1 MKPLQALANRSMI
14 PKVIAAMIL
23 SLLTVFAEEED
34 EDTFWKSVYVENHVV
49 EIDIALSRESWEK
62 MQPAPR
68 ERGGR
73 GPRGVETRDGE
84 PRGEGRRDRPPRGE
98 PGRPDGPPPG
108 GRPNGPPPGG
118 PGGPPPRG
126 GGRGGYGTNFE
137 YVKADIT
144 IDGEKFENAGLRFK
158 GNSSYR
164 FSTGSFKRPLKI
176 DTDRFVTG
184 QKLHGRTKFN
194 LSNSYLDPAFMKEK
208 LAYETYQAAGLPTP
222 GTGWATVS
230 LSVEGEF
237 EKKTLGVYVL
247 IEQVD
252 QDFLVRKFGE
262 KSKDSVLMKPEG
274 SANWQKP
281 GNDLEQYKEAFNI
294 KEGENSSTQIRKF
307 GGFLTFI
314 TKSSDEN
321 FSKKIGRKLDLDLY
335 AGYLA
340 ATSLLASL
348 DSYVNAPHNYYLVVD
363 RDDHKTRLLPW
374 DVNEAFGT
382 FSMGSTPEQL
392 VEWDIKRPWISNIP
406 LLERLFAT
414 EEFPKIYQRKLKGLL
429 KNWFTEKNLSAR
441 ITTFTKALTPHLSNE
456 EFADL
461 KLGIDGDKSG
471 KNTAVSRD
479 VLAIK
484 PFIKRRIE
492 SVTAQLSGKSEGVKI
507 EGRGGRPPAGP
518 AGSRPEQNRPAQK
531 EKEEGAAI
539 K

>member
-1 MKPLQALANRSMI
+1 MI
-14 PKVIAAMIL
+14 PTIIATTTL
-23 SLLTVFAEEED
+23 SLLPAFAEEKN
-34 EDTFWKSVYVENHVV
+34 EDTFWKSVYKENHVV
-49 EIDIALSRESWEK
+49 EIDIALTRESWEK
-62 MQPAPR
+62 MQPAQN

-73 GPRGVETRDGE
+73 GPRGVEPRDGE
-84 PRGEGRRDRPPRGE
+84 PRREGRPDRPPRGE
-98 PGRPDGPPPG
+98 AGRPGGPPQR

-126 GGRGGYGTNFE
+126 GGRGGSGTDFE

-144 IDGEKFENAGLRFK
+144 IDGEKFKDAGLRFK

-164 FSTGSFKRPLKI
+164 FSAGSFKRPLKI

-222 GTGWATVS
+222 GTGWAKVS
-230 LSVEGEF
+230 LSVEGKL

-262 KSKDSVLMKPEG
+262 KSKDSLLMKPEG

-307 GGFLTFI
+307 GNFLNFI
-314 TKSSDEN
+314 GKSSDEN
-321 FSKKIGRKLDLDLY
+321 FSKKIGQKLDLDLF

-363 RDDHKTRLLPW
+363 QADNKTHLLPW

-392 VEWDIKRPWISNIP
+392 VEWGIKQPWTSNIP

-414 EEFPKIYQRKLKGLL
+414 QEFPKVYEEKLKNLL
-429 KNWFTEKNLSAR
+429 KKSFTEKNLSAR
-441 ITTFTKALTPHLSNE
+441 INTFTKALTPHLSQQE
-456 EFADL
+456 LAEF

-479 VLAIK
+479 ILAIK

-507 EGRGGRPPAGP
+507 EGRGGRPP
-518 AGSRPEQNRPAQK
+518 GSPTGARPERNRPAQK
-531 EKEEGAAI
+531 EKEEGASI